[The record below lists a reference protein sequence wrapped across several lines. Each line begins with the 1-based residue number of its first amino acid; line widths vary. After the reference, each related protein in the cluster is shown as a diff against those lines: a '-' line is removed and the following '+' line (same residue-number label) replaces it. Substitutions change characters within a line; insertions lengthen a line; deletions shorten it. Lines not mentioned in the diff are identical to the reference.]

1 MFNILNEYVWICLM
15 DWISVCHV
23 SWVQAMAAPRPFGV
37 ALVLLVLAQ
46 AKIGQRNAKRCKEG
60 KDIKFIKV

>member
-1 MFNILNEYVWICLM
+1 MFESVFELLYFM
-15 DWISVCHV
+15 DWISVCHL

-46 AKIGQRNAKRCKEG
+46 AKIGQRVQR
-60 KDIKFIKV
+60 FKVY

>member
-1 MFNILNEYVWICLM
+1 
-15 DWISVCHV
+15 
-23 SWVQAMAAPRPFGV
+23 MAAPRPFGV